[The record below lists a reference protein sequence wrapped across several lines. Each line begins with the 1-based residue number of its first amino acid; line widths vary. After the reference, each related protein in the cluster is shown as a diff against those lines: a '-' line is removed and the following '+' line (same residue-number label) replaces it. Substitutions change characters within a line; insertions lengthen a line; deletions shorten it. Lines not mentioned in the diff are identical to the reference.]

1 MNTEAAEI
9 HEGLI
14 RFDIIFYVRLP
25 LAHSKKSDISQVIIN
40 VEAQKDEPTTYHILD
55 RAIFYVS
62 RLISSQKE
70 RDFVKTNY
78 NDIKRVFSI
87 WICMNMK
94 DNSMSYVHL
103 KKDDIIGSYQWK
115 GRLDLLNIVLIGIA
129 DEVSQQDDK
138 YELHRLL
145 NTLLSM
151 DLSVARKLEIMENE
165 YHILTDDGMREDVN
179 TMCNLSQGILERGE
193 AKKEAKII
201 LNMHKKGYTL
211 EQIADVTDKSAKEI
225 EAIIE
230 KSC

>member
-1 MNTEAAEI
+1 M
-9 HEGLI
+9 
-14 RFDIIFYVRLP
+14 IF
-25 LAHSKKSDISQVIIN
+25 
-40 VEAQKDEPTTYHILD
+40 
-55 RAIFYVS
+55 FY
-62 RLISSQKE
+62 I
-70 RDFVKTNY
+70 
-78 NDIKRVFSI
+78 
-87 WICMNMK
+87 
-94 DNSMSYVHL
+94 
-103 KKDDIIGSYQWK
+103 
-115 GRLDLLNIVLIGIA
+115 LNIVLIGIA

>member
-1 MNTEAAEI
+1 
-9 HEGLI
+9 
-14 RFDIIFYVRLP
+14 
-25 LAHSKKSDISQVIIN
+25 
-40 VEAQKDEPTTYHILD
+40 
-55 RAIFYVS
+55 
-62 RLISSQKE
+62 
-70 RDFVKTNY
+70 
-78 NDIKRVFSI
+78 
-87 WICMNMK
+87 MNMK
-94 DNSMSYVHL
+94 ENSMSYVHL